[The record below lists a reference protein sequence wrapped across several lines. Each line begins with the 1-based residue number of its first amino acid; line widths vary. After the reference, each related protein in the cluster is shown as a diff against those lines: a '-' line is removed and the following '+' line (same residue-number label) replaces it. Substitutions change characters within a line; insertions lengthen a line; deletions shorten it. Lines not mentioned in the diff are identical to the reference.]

1 MPSFILGL
9 VSEDVFWL
17 LWSVVGYVAK
27 RIDWK
32 ETQKGLNKN
41 HEKENLNRL

>member
-1 MPSFILGL
+1 MGG
-9 VSEDVFWL
+9 D
-17 LWSVVGYVAK
+17 VAK
-27 RIDWK
+27 RIDRK